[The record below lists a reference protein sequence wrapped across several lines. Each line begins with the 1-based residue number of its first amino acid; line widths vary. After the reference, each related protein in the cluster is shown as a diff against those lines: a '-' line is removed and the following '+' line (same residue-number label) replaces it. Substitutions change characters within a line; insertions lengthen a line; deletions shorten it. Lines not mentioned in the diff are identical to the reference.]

1 MEAAVSKLFELLVTL
16 GIGILVVLGAGFW
29 LFHALKNDAE
39 ARERDRTDDS
49 AAPRG
54 SPTEETRGE
63 TGTRG

>member
-39 ARERDRTDDS
+39 ARERQ
-49 AAPRG
+49 AGEPPRAS
-54 SPTEETRGE
+54 SPVEPH
-63 TGTRG
+63 GTK